1 MTRVLIVD
9 DHAVVRTGLERL
21 LSAADDITVVGTAAD
36 GEEAL
41 SLVREVAPE
50 VVLMD
55 LSMPKLDGIAAT
67 RALSVDA
74 PDVRVV
80 VLTSFS
86 DRDRIL
92 QAIDAGAV
100 GYLLKDAEPH
110 EVLAGIRAAAMG
122 DSPLHPKAASA
133 VLNARA
139 DRQATPALSDRE
151 REVLGLVAAGLTNP
165 RIADRLAISHKTVK
179 AHLTNIF
186 RQIGVSDR
194 TQAALWAREHLD

>member
-139 DRQATPALSDRE
+139 DRQATPPLSDRE

-165 RIADRLAISHKTVK
+165 RIADQLAISHKTVK